1 MHAATVDAS
10 ADAALAR
17 MGYKSELPRNL
28 SMLSILG
35 LSFAIMAAPFGLSTT
50 MYITLTDGQSVT
62 IIWGWV
68 LVTLI
73 SIAIAAS
80 LAEICAVYPTAGG
93 VYYWSAMLSTKEWA
107 PMMSF
112 IDGWLTLVGNWTV
125 TLSITFS
132 TGQLILSAISL
143 WNEDFVA
150 NAWQT
155 ILMFWAVVLVCAM
168 VNIFFSKYL
177 DLINKVCIFW
187 TAASVIIILI
197 VLLSMAD
204 NRRGAAFVFG
214 HYDASDSGWP
224 SGWAFFVGL
233 LQAAYTLTGYGMVAA
248 MCEEVQNPHR
258 EVPKAIVLSVV
269 AAGITGL
276 IYLIPILFVLPT
288 VKDLLSVASGQ
299 PIGLIFK
306 TATGSA
312 GGGFGLLFLIL
323 GIAMFAGIGS
333 LTAASRC
340 TYAFAR
346 DGAIPG
352 FRIWRKVNKRLDV
365 PVYAVLL
372 SAAVDCLLGLIYF
385 GSTAA
390 FNSFTGVATIC
401 LSTSY
406 GLPILISMV
415 RGRRDLKESTFSL
428 GAFGYAINAV
438 TVCWIVLAVVLFCM
452 PVSLPVTASS
462 MNYASVVFAGFAT
475 ISIICAVRSGGP
487 SSKLEQP
494 PLILARYLQE
504 KPPPEFVDRKFPV
517 SSHEGQARF
526 EASDLTMSD
535 SVDRVFVHALNTV
548 KRIPRTGTARPPA
561 AERLKLYG
569 LYKQSMEGDV
579 EGVMDRPV
587 GNTAD
592 VYAECEK
599 WDAWY
604 AQRGLSRTEAKRRYI
619 STLIDTMHRYASQ
632 TPEARELVAELEFVW
647 DQIKSNTSSSSSS
660 SPMQNVGVPPLPQP
674 NYASIGGRLA
684 RPIYEDIIATARD
697 NHSRERNHG
706 DSRLRVL
713 SPVSQPDGLYERR
726 GNKDMGD
733 EEAQVLEDED
743 EEDEDEEEYE
753 EAQDTI
759 YEDDDDN
766 DDDDD
771 NNNNNSSNS
780 NSNSQS
786 QENSHRFDDDP
797 DEAQSRGRTRG
808 LQPATAAGDKKH
820 RVVSSGERDRRWR
833 RRVEQALTKMTAE
846 IAAVREQ
853 MEARALA
860 SRRRSA
866 LWTWLKWIVW
876 VTLRQIIFDLAILGM
891 VLIWMRIKGDRR
903 LEEKLKVGW
912 SEVKTRLAKLK
923 SLRRFP
929 GLDMV

>member
-1 MHAATVDAS
+1 MRQNSTDAN

-50 MYITLTDGQSVT
+50 LYITLTDGQCVS

-73 SIAIAAS
+73 SIGIAAS

-112 IDGWLTLVGNWTV
+112 VDGWLTLVGNWTV

-132 TGQLILSAISL
+132 GGQLILSAISL

-155 ILMFWAVVLVCAM
+155 ILMFWAVIWFCAM
-168 VNIFFSKYL
+168 VNIFFSRWL
-177 DLINKVCIFW
+177 DIINKVCIFW
-187 TAASVIIILI
+187 TAASVVIILI
-197 VLLSMAD
+197 TLLTMAD
-204 NRRGAAFVFG
+204 HRNDGAYVFG
-214 HYDASDSGWP
+214 HYDASQSGWP

-269 AAGITGL
+269 AAGITGVV
-276 IYLIPILFVLPT
+276 YLVPILFVLPD
-288 VKDLLSVASGQ
+288 VKTLLNVASGQ
-299 PIGLIFK
+299 PIGLVFK
-306 TATGSA
+306 TVTGSA

-323 GIAMFAGIGS
+323 GILMFAGIGA

-352 FRIWRKVNKRLDV
+352 FRMWRKVNDRLDV
-365 PVYAVLL
+365 PVYAILL
-372 SAAVDCLLGLIYF
+372 STVVDCLLGLIYF

-406 GLPILISMV
+406 GVPILISV
-415 RGRRDLKESTFSL
+415 IRGRQAVKESTFSL
-428 GAFGYAINAV
+428 GRFGYAINIV
-438 TVCWIVLAVVLFCM
+438 TICWIVLSVVLFCM
-452 PVSLPVTASS
+452 PVSLPVDASS
-462 MNYASVVFAGFAT
+462 MNYASVVFAGFAA
-475 ISIICAVRSGGP
+475 ISITWYVGY
-487 SSKLEQP
+487 
-494 PLILARYLQE
+494 AR
-504 KPPPEFVDRKFPV
+504 KHF
-517 SSHEGQARF
+517 
-526 EASDLTMSD
+526 T
-535 SVDRVFVHALNTV
+535 DRVFVHALNTV

-561 AERLKLYG
+561 SERLKLYG

-599 WDAWY
+599 WDAWF

-619 STLIDTMHRYASQ
+619 STLIETMHRYASQ
-632 TPEARELVAELEFVW
+632 TPEARELVSELEFVW
-647 DQIKSNTSSSSSS
+647 DQVKMNTSVSSASSG
-660 SPMQNVGVPPLPQP
+660 SPVQAVAPPLSHSQP
-674 NYASIGGRLA
+674 SYASIGDRLA
-684 RPIYEDIIATARD
+684 RSDYEHLVATARG
-697 NHSRERNHG
+697 N
-706 DSRLRVL
+706 SRLRVL
-713 SPVSQPDGLYERR
+713 SPVSQPEEVFQRRR
-726 GNKDMGD
+726 GSLGD
-733 EEAQVLEDED
+733 RGQ
-743 EEDEDEEEYE
+743 DEDEEEEEEYA
-753 EAQDTI
+753 EAQDTLD
-759 YEDDDDN
+759 EDDDDHDN
-766 DDDDD
+766 DDGSYNHAATEDG
-771 NNNNNSSNS
+771 
-780 NSNSQS
+780 SQ
-786 QENSHRFDDDP
+786 HDA
-797 DEAQSRGRTRG
+797 DEAVLRGRG
-808 LQPATAAGDKKH
+808 KKPPD
-820 RVVSSGERDRRWR
+820 VDSRRWR

-853 MEARALA
+853 MEARAVA
-860 SRRRSA
+860 HRRRNSVWA
-866 LWTWLKWIVW
+866 WLKWLVW
-876 VTLRQIIFDLAILGM
+876 VTLRQVIFDLAILGM
-891 VLIWMRIKGDRR
+891 LLIWMRIRGDRR
-903 LEEKLKVGW
+903 LEGKLKVGW
-912 SEVKTRLAKLK
+912 AEVKTRLSKLK
-923 SLRRFP
+923 GLRRVSKVHKSP
-929 GLDMV
+929 